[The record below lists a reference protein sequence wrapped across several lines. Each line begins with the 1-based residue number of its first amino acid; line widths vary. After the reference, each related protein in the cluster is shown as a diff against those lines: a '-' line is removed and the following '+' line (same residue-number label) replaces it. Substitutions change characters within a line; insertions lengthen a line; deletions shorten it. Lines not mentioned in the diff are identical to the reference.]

1 METEYASKCQ
11 ANLNTVLGSLGAV
24 GFLGGNGGG
33 IGNLFGGGMAHT
45 AGAMAE
51 AQYCSSLQAEVGQ
64 LRAEK
69 YADKNTAE
77 VYAALKADTNRLA
90 SELGELKCWQAA
102 EKAAAPLR
110 EELIKQRLGYLE
122 RAVGA
127 ITVIRV
133 PNSILAPGVPPVE
146 VVHTGNTPAVAA

>member
-1 METEYASKCQ
+1 MNTNYASDAKG
-11 ANLNTVLGSLGAV
+11 NTGVALGSVALGTSVLNWLA
-24 GFLGGNGGG
+24 GGNS
-33 IGNLFGGGMAHT
+33 LFGGGMART
-45 AGAMAE
+45 AGALAE
-51 AQYCSSLQAEVGQ
+51 GQYCSSLQAEVGQ

-110 EELIKQRLGYLE
+110 EELIKQRLAYLE
-122 RAVGA
+122 RTVGA

-133 PNSILAPGVPPVE
+133 PNGILTPGVPPVE